1 MCSGCQA
8 WYGYREG
15 LQVHSARGRFIL
27 GCIFFGIG
35 MVLGMIIPRKN
46 GGTVF
51 AMLGALIGIAYWIGG
66 LISWSLRGEKKWYR
80 RD

>member
-1 MCSGCQA
+1 
-8 WYGYREG
+8 
-15 LQVHSARGRFIL
+15 
-27 GCIFFGIG
+27 